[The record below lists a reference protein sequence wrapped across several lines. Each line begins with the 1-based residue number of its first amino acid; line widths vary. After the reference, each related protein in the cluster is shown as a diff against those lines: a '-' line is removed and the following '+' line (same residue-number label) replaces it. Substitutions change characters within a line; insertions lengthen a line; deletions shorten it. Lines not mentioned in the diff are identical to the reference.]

1 MTKLKFIEKF
11 PVEANK
17 EKYKIEEIISRIA
30 SVHTCVEKAK
40 LIETA
45 FEKFVII
52 GNKAIAVRTH
62 CWACLGRMLNDL
74 QIQYKFDET
83 IDHQKTSWS
92 KFCNENFKNFYK
104 TRRDNAKRLADTGGK
119 LEKYYFLGIDNVLK
133 LITVYKKLKNSKI
146 NLSEALSIYGVNLN
160 DDLSTEVSQKEF
172 GTKLNRF
179 LEYYSN
185 IKEFSKLNMDT
196 ELYRRCTTVGCCYTK
211 EVGEYIETLSSDD
224 EKILFL
230 KKSIAGRR
238 FNIPKN
244 SQNIKR
250 SRSSISLFCKL
261 LDNYNIYVENIDN
274 IPKALN
280 RGYIKDL
287 CKLEVKIRKAIA
299 KANKNEN

>member
-1 MTKLKFIEKF
+1 MTKLQFIEKF
-11 PVEANK
+11 SDEANS
-17 EKYKIEEIISRIA
+17 EKIKIEEVILQIS
-30 SVHTCVEKAK
+30 SVHTYVEKAQ

-45 FEKFVII
+45 FENFVII

-74 QIQYKFDET
+74 QKQYNSDET
-83 IDHQKTSWS
+83 IDRQKTSWS
-92 KFCNENFKNFYK
+92 KFCKENFKNFNK
-104 TRRDNAKRLADTGGK
+104 TRRDNAKRLAEAGSN
-119 LEKYYFLGIDNVLK
+119 LEKYYFLGLDKVLK
-133 LITVYKKLKNSKI
+133 LITVLLKSKKTNVDLK
-146 NLSEALSIYGVNLN
+146 ATLSIFDVNLN
-160 DDLSTEVSQKEF
+160 DNLLTEESQKEF
-172 GTKLNRF
+172 ASKLNKF

-185 IKEFSKLNMDT
+185 INEFSKLKMDT

-211 EVGEYIETLSSDD
+211 EVGEYIGTLSSDD
-224 EKILFL
+224 EKLLFL

-238 FNIPKN
+238 FHISKN
-244 SQNIKR
+244 SQTIKR
-250 SRSSISLFCKL
+250 RRSSISLICKL

-280 RGYIKDL
+280 RGYVKDL